1 LQFIVGGLKVQHGIY
16 RVREILNAQ
25 FPDEKNMLS
34 NVAGYAIFDLNDQI
48 IGGVMKSFQETI
60 AEIGRLP

>member
-1 LQFIVGGLKVQHGIY
+1 LQFIVGDLKVQHGIY